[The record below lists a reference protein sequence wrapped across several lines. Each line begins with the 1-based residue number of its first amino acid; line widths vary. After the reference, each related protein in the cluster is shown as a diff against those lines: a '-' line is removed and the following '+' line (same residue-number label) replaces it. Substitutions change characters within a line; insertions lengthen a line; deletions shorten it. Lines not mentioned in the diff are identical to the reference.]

1 MHYQLRLKSK
11 IKNNKFCI
19 KELSKKIKNYK
30 NKDQI
35 ENNMMKKT

>member
-1 MHYQLRLKSK
+1 LKSK
-11 IKNNKFCI
+11 IKNNKFFI

-35 ENNMMKKT
+35 DLNM